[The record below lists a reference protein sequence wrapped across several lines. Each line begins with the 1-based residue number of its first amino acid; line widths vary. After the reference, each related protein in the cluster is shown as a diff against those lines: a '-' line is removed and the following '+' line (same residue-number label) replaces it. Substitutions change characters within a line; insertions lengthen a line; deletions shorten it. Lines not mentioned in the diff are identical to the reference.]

1 MFPLGDMT
9 KEHVRRLAVERG
21 IPSALRR
28 SSAGICFIG
37 ARLPIAMT
45 PLYICD
51 VVAFLRIAV
60 RSMMTGSTPRTLAG
74 QKYPGHALLTA
85 LVSMLRQEGL
95 WRLHQRLHHS
105 CGGAPRRCG
114 YRRLLGTM
122 PQHAGCHSGPRLG
135 HQRPQG
141 KVRSL
146 SCFQTRAICC
156 SACTHVCASAK

>member
-85 LVSMLRQEGL
+85 LVSMLRQEG
-95 WRLHQRLHHS
+95 R
-105 CGGAPRRCG
+105 
-114 YRRLLGTM
+114 
-122 PQHAGCHSGPRLG
+122 
-135 HQRPQG
+135 
-141 KVRSL
+141 
-146 SCFQTRAICC
+146 
-156 SACTHVCASAK
+156 HVTTSVEAA